1 MENDNQRPGG
11 SETADG
17 MTGRSYEPSLE
28 PSLEPLPPTASAPT
42 LPTKPALA
50 QPRSVLPQAPQPVV
64 QQQPQAVT
72 QQPVA
77 QQPVVQEPVAQQ
89 PVPQQPAPVAPSPAP
104 AAPAPRPVVS
114 AQPRST
120 VSSGLA
126 NPVKPS
132 PQAENRHQLEHFA
145 GIKVIGVGG
154 AGCNAVSRMIQEG
167 LGGVEF
173 IAINTDA
180 QALFLCDA
188 DQRIHIGSQV
198 TRGLGAGSA
207 PEVGRKAV
215 EEDAEEVL
223 KALDGADMVFITAGM
238 GGGTGTG
245 AAPVVAE
252 LARQA
257 GALTVAVVT
266 KPFSFEGQRRME
278 MAEQGIDELKNKVDT
293 IITIPNDR
301 LLKIVSEKENISDA
315 FRLAD
320 DVLRNGV
327 QGISE
332 IITVPGRINVD
343 FADVQTI
350 MADAGSALL
359 GIGIA
364 SGENRAVEA
373 ARAAIS
379 SPLLEASIDG
389 ATGVLF
395 NITGGNDMTLI
406 ELHEAARIISEA
418 VDPEAQIIFG
428 SVQDERMEG
437 EIRIT
442 VVATGFQHAT
452 VAPLEE
458 AESGFG
464 LGALKEEIT
473 FGSALKDMELEP
485 AIFRRS
491 KSGVE

>member
-1 MENDNQRPGG
+1 MEDLNKDVAPQQVQPQQQ
-11 SETADG
+11 AV
-17 MTGRSYEPSLE
+17 EPSLE
-28 PSLEPLPPTASAPT
+28 PSLEPLPPTASSPT
-42 LPTKPALA
+42 LPAKPALA
-50 QPRSVLPQAPQPVV
+50 QPR
-64 QQQPQAVT
+64 
-72 QQPVA
+72 QPVA
-77 QQPVVQEPVAQQ
+77 AAPA
-89 PVPQQPAPVAPSPAP
+89 APVAP
-104 AAPAPRPVVS
+104 PRPVAPPKPPV
-114 AQPRST
+114 AN
-120 VSSGLA
+120 VSSGLTT
-126 NPVKPS
+126 PVKPS
-132 PQAENRHQLEHFA
+132 PQSENRHQLEHFA

-188 DQRIHIGSQV
+188 DQRIHIGSQA

-207 PEVGRKAV
+207 PEIGRKAI
-215 EEDAEEVL
+215 EENADEVL

-266 KPFSFEGQRRME
+266 KPFSFEGQRRMQ
-278 MAEQGIDELKNKVDT
+278 MADSGIDELKKKVDT

-301 LLKIVSEKENISDA
+301 LLKIVSEKENISEA

-395 NITGGNDMTLI
+395 NITGGNDMTLL

-437 EIRIT
+437 EVRIT
-442 VVATGFQHAT
+442 VVATGFSQ
-452 VAPLEE
+452 VAPTPLDES
-458 AESGFG
+458 ESGFG

-473 FGSALKDMELEP
+473 FGSALKDIELEP

-491 KSGVE
+491 KSSAEL

>member
-1 MENDNQRPGG
+1 MEESFDAASQVGAETNDASGPLV
-11 SETADG
+11 
-17 MTGRSYEPSLE
+17 PSLE
-28 PSLEPLPPTASAPT
+28 PSLERSLDPLPPTAAAPSLPQKPTLARPTPRAVAPT
-42 LPTKPALA
+42 PP
-50 QPRSVLPQAPQPVV
+50 
-64 QQQPQAVT
+64 
-72 QQPVA
+72 
-77 QQPVVQEPVAQQ
+77 
-89 PVPQQPAPVAPSPAP
+89 PAP
-104 AAPAPRPVVS
+104 APKPTVVT
-114 AQPRST
+114 Q
-120 VSSGLA
+120 GLL

-132 PQAENRHQLEHFA
+132 PQAEQQRQQLEHFA
-145 GIKVIGVGG
+145 GIKVVGVGG
-154 AGCNAVSRMIQEG
+154 AGCNAVSRMIQDG

-207 PEVGRKAV
+207 PEIGRKAI
-215 EEDAEEVL
+215 EENADEVL
-223 KALDGADMVFITAGM
+223 KALEGADMVFVTAGM

-252 LARQA
+252 LARQV

-266 KPFSFEGQRRME
+266 KPFSFEGQRRMQ
-278 MAEQGIDELKNKVDT
+278 MAEQGVEELKSKVDT

-301 LLKIVSEKENISDA
+301 LLKIVEKSEPISEA
-315 FRLAD
+315 FRKAD
-320 DVLRNGV
+320 DVLRSGV

-332 IITVPGRINVD
+332 IITLPGRINVD

-379 SPLLEASIDG
+379 SDLLEGSIDG

-406 ELHEAARIISEA
+406 ELNEAARIISEA

-428 SVQDERMEG
+428 SVIDERMEG

-442 VVATGFQHAT
+442 VVATGFQSSMT
-452 VAPLEE
+452 RPLEDE
-458 AESGFG
+458 GQGFS

-473 FGSALKDMELEP
+473 FGSALKDIELEP

-491 KSGVE
+491 KANADH

>member
-1 MENDNQRPGG
+1 MEP
-11 SETADG
+11 A
-17 MTGRSYEPSLE
+17 LE
-28 PSLEPLPPTASAPT
+28 PSLEPMSAP
-42 LPTKPALA
+42 PPPRPA
-50 QPRSVLPQAPQPVV
+50 APP
-64 QQQPQAVT
+64 P
-72 QQPVA
+72 
-77 QQPVVQEPVAQQ
+77 
-89 PVPQQPAPVAPSPAP
+89 P
-104 AAPAPRPVVS
+104 AAPAPQASPLASPPAAPRPP
-114 AQPRST
+114 APRPPAAPLASPPAAPPAAAPAARPGAAA
-120 VSSGLA
+120 VPGLA
-126 NPVKPS
+126 SLPATPKNP
-132 PQAENRHQLEHFA
+132 QRADGRGQLEHFA
-145 GIKVIGVGG
+145 GIKVVGVGG

-188 DQRIHIGSQV
+188 DQRIHIGSAA
-198 TRGLGAGSA
+198 TRGLGAGSN

-215 EEDAEEVL
+215 EENSEEVL
-223 KALDGADMVFITAGM
+223 RAIEGADMVFITAGM

-245 AAPVVAE
+245 ASPVVAE
-252 LARQA
+252 LARKA

-266 KPFSFEGQRRME
+266 KPFGFEGRRRMQL
-278 MAEQGIDELKNKVDT
+278 AEEGIAQLKSKVDT

-301 LLKIVSEKENISDA
+301 LLKIVSDKEFIADA

-343 FADVQTI
+343 FADVQAI

-364 SGENRAVEA
+364 SGENRATEA

-395 NITGGNDMTLI
+395 NITGGPDLTLI
-406 ELHEAARIISEA
+406 ELNEAAKIIYEA
-418 VDPEAQIIFG
+418 VDPDAQIIFG
-428 SVQDERMEG
+428 SVIDERMEG
-437 EIRIT
+437 EVRIT
-442 VVATGFQHAT
+442 VVATGFSST
-452 VAPLEE
+452 PSSSLESE
-458 AESGFG
+458 EGGFS
-464 LGALKEEIT
+464 LGALKEEIS
-473 FGSALKDMELEP
+473 FGSPMRDIDLEP
-485 AIFRRS
+485 AIFRR
-491 KSGVE
+491 KNNSGERH

>member
-1 MENDNQRPGG
+1 MEDSFDAASQGGAETNDASQ
-11 SETADG
+11 AAV
-17 MTGRSYEPSLE
+17 PSLE
-28 PSLEPLPPTASAPT
+28 PSLERSLDPLPPTAAAPSLPQKPT
-42 LPTKPALA
+42 LA
-50 QPRSVLPQAPQPVV
+50 R
-64 QQQPQAVT
+64 
-72 QQPVA
+72 
-77 QQPVVQEPVAQQ
+77 
-89 PVPQQPAPVAPSPAP
+89 PAPRIAATPTPPPAPPAPP
-104 AAPAPRPVVS
+104 AAPKQTVV
-114 AQPRST
+114 AQ
-120 VSSGLA
+120 GLTA
-126 NPVKPS
+126 SVKPS
-132 PQAENRHQLEHFA
+132 PMAEQRHQLEHFA
-145 GIKVIGVGG
+145 GIKVVGVGG

-215 EEDAEEVL
+215 EENADEVL

-266 KPFSFEGQRRME
+266 KPFSFEGPRRMQ
-278 MAEQGIDELKNKVDT
+278 MAEQGVEELKNKVDT

-301 LLKIVSEKENISDA
+301 LLKIVSEKENIHEA

-395 NITGGNDMTLI
+395 NITGGNDLTLI
-406 ELHEAARIISEA
+406 ELNEAARIISEA

-428 SVQDERMEG
+428 SVTDERMEG

-442 VVATGFQHAT
+442 VVATGFQSSST
-452 VAPLEE
+452 QPLHDEE
-458 AESGFG
+458 AGFS

-473 FGSALKDMELEP
+473 FGSALKDIELEP

-491 KSGVE
+491 KANSDH

>member
-1 MENDNQRPGG
+1 MDPTNNLKPEATNSMEP
-11 SETADG
+11 SI
-17 MTGRSYEPSLE
+17 EPSLE
-28 PSLEPLPPTASAPT
+28 PMNPSASGQRPAVPPP
-42 LPTKPALA
+42 P
-50 QPRSVLPQAPQPVV
+50 
-64 QQQPQAVT
+64 
-72 QQPVA
+72 
-77 QQPVVQEPVAQQ
+77 
-89 PVPQQPAPVAPSPAP
+89 PAP
-104 AAPAPRPVVS
+104 AASPLAAPPSVVRAAPKPAGPTITPPPLAGKPPAPAANVP
-114 AQPRST
+114 
-120 VSSGLA
+120 GLA
-126 NPVKPS
+126 SLPATPKNP
-132 PQAENRHQLEHFA
+132 QRADGRGQLEHFA
-145 GIKVIGVGG
+145 GIKVVGVGG

-188 DQRIHIGSQV
+188 DQRIHIGSAA
-198 TRGLGAGSA
+198 TRGLGAGSN

-215 EEDAEEVL
+215 EENAEEVL
-223 KALDGADMVFITAGM
+223 RAIEGADMVFITAGM

-252 LARQA
+252 LARKA

-266 KPFSFEGQRRME
+266 KPFGFEGRRRMQI
-278 MAEQGIDELKNKVDT
+278 AEEGIVQLKSKVDT

-301 LLKIVSEKENISDA
+301 LLKIVSDKEFIADA

-343 FADVQTI
+343 FADVQAI

-395 NITGGNDMTLI
+395 NITGGPDLTLL
-406 ELHEAARIISEA
+406 ELNEAAKIIYEA
-418 VDPEAQIIFG
+418 VDPDAQIIFG
-428 SVQDERMEG
+428 SVIDERMEG
-437 EIRIT
+437 EVRIT
-442 VVATGFQHAT
+442 VVATGFT
-452 VAPLEE
+452 STPSSSLESE
-458 AESGFG
+458 EGGFSLAG
-464 LGALKEEIT
+464 LKEEIS
-473 FGSALKDMELEP
+473 FGSPLRDMDLEP
-485 AIFRRS
+485 AIFRRKNS
-491 KSGVE
+491 SSERQY

>member
-1 MENDNQRPGG
+1 ME
-11 SETADG
+11 SAF
-17 MTGRSYEPSLE
+17 EPSLE
-28 PSLEPLPPTASAPT
+28 PMNPVSQSASSSGQAAVPTASVSTSGVHTPPPLAPNQMPSP
-42 LPTKPALA
+42 LAAPRAGLGQKPPLSSPGAPKANPSGAAAAAIPALPA
-50 QPRSVLPQAPQPVV
+50 TPKNPQRADG
-64 QQQPQAVT
+64 
-72 QQPVA
+72 
-77 QQPVVQEPVAQQ
+77 
-89 PVPQQPAPVAPSPAP
+89 
-104 AAPAPRPVVS
+104 R
-114 AQPRST
+114 
-120 VSSGLA
+120 G
-126 NPVKPS
+126 
-132 PQAENRHQLEHFA
+132 QLEHFA

-188 DQRIHIGSQV
+188 DQRIHIGSQA
-198 TRGLGAGSA
+198 TRGLGAGSN
-207 PEVGRKAV
+207 PEIGRRAV
-215 EEDAEEVL
+215 EENADEVL
-223 KALDGADMVFITAGM
+223 RALEGADMVFITAGM

-245 AAPVVAE
+245 ASPVVAE
-252 LARQA
+252 LARSA

-266 KPFSFEGQRRME
+266 KPFGFEGRRRMQL
-278 MAEQGIDELKNKVDT
+278 AEEGIAQLKSKVDT

-301 LLKIVSEKENISDA
+301 LLKIVSDKEFISDA

-395 NITGGNDMTLI
+395 NITGGPDLTLL
-406 ELHEAARIISEA
+406 ELNEAARIIYEA
-418 VDPEAQIIFG
+418 VDPDAQIIFG
-428 SVQDERMEG
+428 SVTDERMQG
-437 EIRIT
+437 EVRIT
-442 VVATGFQHAT
+442 VVATGFT
-452 VAPLEE
+452 SAPTSAQESEE
-458 AESGFG
+458 GGFS
-464 LGALKEEIT
+464 LGSLKEEIS
-473 FGSALKDMELEP
+473 FGSPLRDMDLEP
-485 AIFRRS
+485 AIFRRNKGS
-491 KSGVE
+491 AENHR

>member
-1 MENDNQRPGG
+1 MEDDNLVVPVGRQEPVG
-11 SETADG
+11 SE
-17 MTGRSYEPSLE
+17 EPSVE
-28 PSLEPLPPTASAPT
+28 PSLEPLPPTASSPSLPSKPSLAPR
-42 LPTKPALA
+42 A
-50 QPRSVLPQAPQPVV
+50 VAPS
-64 QQQPQAVT
+64 
-72 QQPVA
+72 
-77 QQPVVQEPVAQQ
+77 
-89 PVPQQPAPVAPSPAP
+89 APVAPEPPVAPAPAP
-104 AAPAPRPVVS
+104 AAPARPV
-114 AQPRST
+114 AQAT
-120 VSSGLA
+120 KVTSGLTT
-126 NPVKPS
+126 PVKPS

-188 DQRIHIGSQV
+188 DQRIHIGSQA

-207 PEVGRKAV
+207 PEVGRKAI
-215 EEDAEEVL
+215 EENAEEVL

-266 KPFSFEGQRRME
+266 KPFTFEGQRRLQ
-278 MAEQGIDELKNKVDT
+278 MAEAGIDELKKKVDT

-301 LLKIVSEKENISDA
+301 LLKIVSEKENISEA

-320 DVLRNGV
+320 EVLRNGV

-428 SVQDERMEG
+428 SVQDDRMEG

-442 VVATGFQHAT
+442 VVATGFQQTAPS
-452 VAPLEE
+452 PLEE
-458 AESGFG
+458 SESGFG

-491 KSGVE
+491 KSIEQH

>member
-1 MENDNQRPGG
+1 MEDDSLVVPVGRQEPVG
-11 SETADG
+11 SE
-17 MTGRSYEPSLE
+17 EPSVE
-28 PSLEPLPPTASAPT
+28 PSLEPLPPTASSPSLPSKPSLAPR
-42 LPTKPALA
+42 A
-50 QPRSVLPQAPQPVV
+50 VAPS
-64 QQQPQAVT
+64 
-72 QQPVA
+72 
-77 QQPVVQEPVAQQ
+77 
-89 PVPQQPAPVAPSPAP
+89 APVAPEPPVAPAPAP
-104 AAPAPRPVVS
+104 AAPARPV
-114 AQPRST
+114 AQAT
-120 VSSGLA
+120 KVTSGLTT
-126 NPVKPS
+126 PVKPS

-188 DQRIHIGSQV
+188 DQRIHIGSQA

-207 PEVGRKAV
+207 PEVGRKAI
-215 EEDAEEVL
+215 EENAEEVL

-266 KPFSFEGQRRME
+266 KPFTFEGQRRLQ
-278 MAEQGIDELKNKVDT
+278 MAEAGIDELKKKVDT

-301 LLKIVSEKENISDA
+301 LLKIVSEKENISEA

-428 SVQDERMEG
+428 SVQDDRMEG

-442 VVATGFQHAT
+442 VVATGFQQTAPS
-452 VAPLEE
+452 PLEE
-458 AESGFG
+458 SESGFG

-491 KSGVE
+491 KSIEQH

>member
-1 MENDNQRPGG
+1 MIEDSFDATSQAGAPTNEASG
-11 SETADG
+11 SIVT
-17 MTGRSYEPSLE
+17 SLE
-28 PSLEPLPPTASAPT
+28 PSLERSLDPLPPMAATPSLPQKPPLSRPRMAAPT
-42 LPTKPALA
+42 P
-50 QPRSVLPQAPQPVV
+50 
-64 QQQPQAVT
+64 
-72 QQPVA
+72 
-77 QQPVVQEPVAQQ
+77 
-89 PVPQQPAPVAPSPAP
+89 PAPLASPVAP
-104 AAPAPRPVVS
+104 AAPPKPTQVAH
-114 AQPRST
+114 
-120 VSSGLA
+120 GLT
-126 NPVKPS
+126 NPAKPS
-132 PQAENRHQLEHFA
+132 PQAEQRHQLEHFA
-145 GIKVIGVGG
+145 GIKVVGVGG

-215 EEDAEEVL
+215 EENSEEVL

-245 AAPVVAE
+245 AAPIVAE
-252 LARQA
+252 LARKA

-266 KPFSFEGQRRME
+266 KPFSFEGSRRMQI
-278 MAEQGIDELKNKVDT
+278 AEQGVEALKAKVDT

-301 LLKIVSEKENISDA
+301 LLKMVEVDTSISDA
-315 FRLAD
+315 FRKAD
-320 DVLRNGV
+320 DVLRSGV

-332 IITVPGRINVD
+332 IITVPGRVNVD

-373 ARAAIS
+373 ARNAIS

-395 NITGGNDMTLI
+395 NIAGGTDLALV
-406 ELHEAARIISEA
+406 ELNEAARIISEA

-428 SVQDERMEG
+428 SVIDERMDG

-442 VVATGFQHAT
+442 VVATGFQSQSSH
-452 VAPLEE
+452 PLQDED
-458 AESGFG
+458 SNFS

-473 FGSALKDMELEP
+473 FGSAFKDMEGEP
-485 AIFRRS
+485 AIFRRN
-491 KSGVE
+491 KANVDR

>member
-1 MENDNQRPGG
+1 MEDSFEGAIQEGASVKEDRVAPVPNI
-11 SETADG
+11 
-17 MTGRSYEPSLE
+17 EPSLE
-28 PSLEPLPPTASAPT
+28 RSLDPLPPTAATPSIPQ
-42 LPTKPALA
+42 KPLLNRPRAATPPNLSPSV
-50 QPRSVLPQAPQPVV
+50 QP
-64 QQQPQAVT
+64 
-72 QQPVA
+72 PVA
-77 QQPVVQEPVAQQ
+77 AKPTQVVHGLTN
-89 PVPQQPAPVAPSPAP
+89 PA
-104 AAPAPRPVVS
+104 
-114 AQPRST
+114 
-120 VSSGLA
+120 
-126 NPVKPS
+126 KPS
-132 PQAENRHQLEHFA
+132 PQAEQLHQLEHFA
-145 GIKVIGVGG
+145 GIKVVGVGG

-173 IAINTDA
+173 IAINTDS

-207 PEVGRKAV
+207 PEIGRKAI
-215 EEDAEEVL
+215 EENSEEVL
-223 KALDGADMVFITAGM
+223 KALEGADMVFITAGM

-252 LARQA
+252 LARKA

-266 KPFSFEGQRRME
+266 KPFSFEGARRMQG
-278 MAEQGIDELKNKVDT
+278 AEQGVEELKSKVDT

-301 LLKIVSEKENISDA
+301 LLKMVEEDTSISDA
-315 FRLAD
+315 FRKAD
-320 DVLRNGV
+320 DVLRSGV

-373 ARAAIS
+373 ARNAIS

-395 NITGGNDMTLI
+395 NVAGGNDLTLV
-406 ELHEAARIISEA
+406 ELNEAARIISEA

-428 SVQDERMEG
+428 SVIDERMDG

-442 VVATGFQHAT
+442 VVATGFHAQSSR
-452 VAPLEE
+452 PLHDEE
-458 AESGFG
+458 AGFS
-464 LGALKEEIT
+464 LGALKEEIS
-473 FGSALKDMELEP
+473 FGAGFRGIDDEP
-485 AIFRRS
+485 AIFRRN
-491 KSGVE
+491 KANADR

>member
-1 MENDNQRPGG
+1 MEDDNLVVPVGRQEPVG
-11 SETADG
+11 SE
-17 MTGRSYEPSLE
+17 EPSVE
-28 PSLEPLPPTASAPT
+28 PSLEPLPPTASSPSLPSKPSLAPR
-42 LPTKPALA
+42 A
-50 QPRSVLPQAPQPVV
+50 VAPS
-64 QQQPQAVT
+64 
-72 QQPVA
+72 
-77 QQPVVQEPVAQQ
+77 
-89 PVPQQPAPVAPSPAP
+89 APVAPEPPVAPAPAP
-104 AAPAPRPVVS
+104 AAPARPV
-114 AQPRST
+114 AQAT
-120 VSSGLA
+120 KVTSGLTT
-126 NPVKPS
+126 PVKPS

-188 DQRIHIGSQV
+188 DQRIHIGSQA

-207 PEVGRKAV
+207 PEVGRKAI
-215 EEDAEEVL
+215 EENAEEVL

-266 KPFSFEGQRRME
+266 KPFTFEGQRRFQ
-278 MAEQGIDELKNKVDT
+278 MAEAGIDELKKKVDT

-301 LLKIVSEKENISDA
+301 LLKIVSEKENISEA

-428 SVQDERMEG
+428 SVQDDRMEG

-442 VVATGFQHAT
+442 VVATGFQQTAPS
-452 VAPLEE
+452 PLEE
-458 AESGFG
+458 SESGFG

-491 KSGVE
+491 KSIEQH

>member
-1 MENDNQRPGG
+1 MEEFNGAPQGAKPTESVN
-11 SETADG
+11 
-17 MTGRSYEPSLE
+17 MEPALE
-28 PSLEPLPPTASAPT
+28 PSLEPLPPTASTPT
-42 LPTKPALA
+42 LPTKPAL
-50 QPRSVLPQAPQPVV
+50 PRPRTQAQAP
-64 QQQPQAVT
+64 
-72 QQPVA
+72 
-77 QQPVVQEPVAQQ
+77 
-89 PVPQQPAPVAPSPAP
+89 PAPKA
-104 AAPAPRPVVS
+104 
-114 AQPRST
+114 T
-120 VSSGLA
+120 SGLA
-126 NPVKPS
+126 QSVKPS

-188 DQRIHIGSQV
+188 DQRIHIGSQA

-207 PEVGRKAV
+207 PDVGRKAV
-215 EEDAEEVL
+215 EENADEVL

-245 AAPVVAE
+245 ASPVVAE

-278 MAEQGIDELKNKVDT
+278 MAESGIEELKAKVDT

-301 LLKIVSEKENISDA
+301 LLKIVSEKENISEA

-350 MADAGSALL
+350 MAEAGSALL

-442 VVATGFQHAT
+442 VVATGFQQASPP
-452 VAPLEE
+452 APLDEQE
-458 AESGFG
+458 RGFS

-473 FGSALKDMELEP
+473 FGTALKDIELEP

-491 KSGVE
+491 KSTVE

>member
-1 MENDNQRPGG
+1 MEEDNLFVPVGHQEPMG
-11 SETADG
+11 SE
-17 MTGRSYEPSLE
+17 EPSVE
-28 PSLEPLPPTASAPT
+28 PSLEPLPPTASSPT
-42 LPTKPALA
+42 LPSKPSLPKPGVGLA
-50 QPRSVLPQAPQPVV
+50 ATPVV
-64 QQQPQAVT
+64 PATPAV
-72 QQPVA
+72 
-77 QQPVVQEPVAQQ
+77 
-89 PVPQQPAPVAPSPAP
+89 PAYATPAP
-104 AAPAPRPVVS
+104 APTQARAVPT
-114 AQPRST
+114 T
-120 VSSGLA
+120 VSNGLTT
-126 NPVKPS
+126 PVKPS

-188 DQRIHIGSQV
+188 DQRIHIGSQA

-207 PEVGRKAV
+207 PEVGRKAI
-215 EEDAEEVL
+215 EENAEEVL

-266 KPFSFEGQRRME
+266 KPFTFEGQRRLQ
-278 MAEQGIDELKNKVDT
+278 MAESGIDELKKKVDT

-301 LLKIVSEKENISDA
+301 LLKIVSEKENISEA

-428 SVQDERMEG
+428 SVQDDRMEG

-442 VVATGFQHAT
+442 VVATGFQQA
-452 VAPLEE
+452 APNQLDDHD
-458 AESGFG
+458 SGFG

-473 FGSALKDMELEP
+473 FGSALKDLGMEP

-491 KSGVE
+491 KSVEHH

>member
-1 MENDNQRPGG
+1 MEDLNKIGAPQQLGPHG
-11 SETADG
+11 SV
-17 MTGRSYEPSLE
+17 EPSLE
-28 PSLEPLPPTASAPT
+28 PSLEPLPPTASSPS
-42 LPTKPALA
+42 LPSKPALTV
-50 QPRSVLPQAPQPVV
+50 PRQQA
-64 QQQPQAVT
+64 
-72 QQPVA
+72 
-77 QQPVVQEPVAQQ
+77 
-89 PVPQQPAPVAPSPAP
+89 PAPVA
-104 AAPAPRPVVS
+104 APRPSVPAPV
-114 AQPRST
+114 AT
-120 VSSGLA
+120 VTSGLTT
-126 NPVKPS
+126 PVKPT
-132 PQAENRHQLEHFA
+132 PQAESRHQLEHFA

-188 DQRIHIGSQV
+188 DQRIHIGSQA

-207 PEVGRKAV
+207 PEVGRKAI
-215 EEDAEEVL
+215 EENADEVL

-266 KPFSFEGQRRME
+266 KPFTFEGQRRMQ
-278 MAEQGIDELKNKVDT
+278 MAEAGIEDLKKKVDT

-301 LLKIVSEKENISDA
+301 LLKIVSEKENISEA

-364 SGENRAVEA
+364 SGENRAIEA

-442 VVATGFQHAT
+442 VVATGFQQAPPS
-452 VAPLEE
+452 PLEDSS
-458 AESGFG
+458 ESGFN
-464 LGALKEEIT
+464 LGALKEEIS
-473 FGSALKDMELEP
+473 FGSALKDIELEP

-491 KSGVE
+491 KSGSEL

>member
-1 MENDNQRPGG
+1 VPGLPSLPATPKNPQR
-11 SETADG
+11 ADG
-17 MTGRSYEPSLE
+17 RG
-28 PSLEPLPPTASAPT
+28 
-42 LPTKPALA
+42 
-50 QPRSVLPQAPQPVV
+50 
-64 QQQPQAVT
+64 
-72 QQPVA
+72 
-77 QQPVVQEPVAQQ
+77 
-89 PVPQQPAPVAPSPAP
+89 
-104 AAPAPRPVVS
+104 
-114 AQPRST
+114 
-120 VSSGLA
+120 
-126 NPVKPS
+126 
-132 PQAENRHQLEHFA
+132 QLEHFA
-145 GIKVIGVGG
+145 GIKVVGVGG

-188 DQRIHIGSQV
+188 DQRIHIGSAA
-198 TRGLGAGSA
+198 TRGLGAGSN

-215 EEDAEEVL
+215 EENHEEVL
-223 KALDGADMVFITAGM
+223 RALEGADMVFITAGM

-245 AAPVVAE
+245 ASPIVAE
-252 LARQA
+252 LARKA

-266 KPFSFEGQRRME
+266 KPFGFEGRRRMQL
-278 MAEQGIDELKNKVDT
+278 AEEGIAQLKSKVDT

-301 LLKIVSEKENISDA
+301 LLKIVSDKEFIADA

-343 FADVQTI
+343 FADVQAI

-395 NITGGNDMTLI
+395 NITGGPDLTLI
-406 ELHEAARIISEA
+406 ELNEAAKIIYEA
-418 VDPEAQIIFG
+418 VDPDAQIIFG
-428 SVQDERMEG
+428 SVIDERMEG
-437 EIRIT
+437 EVRIT
-442 VVATGFQHAT
+442 VVATGFT
-452 VAPLEE
+452 STPSTSLESE
-458 AESGFG
+458 ESGFS
-464 LGALKEEIT
+464 LGALKEEIS
-473 FGSALKDMELEP
+473 FGSPLRDLDLEP
-485 AIFRRS
+485 AIFRR
-491 KSGVE
+491 KSHSGERH

>member
-1 MENDNQRPGG
+1 MEDTNEVVVGQQPRQQPQN
-11 SETADG
+11 SV
-17 MTGRSYEPSLE
+17 EPSLE
-28 PSLEPLPPTASAPT
+28 PSLEPLPPTAASPS
-42 LPTKPALA
+42 LPSKPALA
-50 QPRSVLPQAPQPVV
+50 KPR
-64 QQQPQAVT
+64 QQP
-72 QQPVA
+72 
-77 QQPVVQEPVAQQ
+77 
-89 PVPQQPAPVAPSPAP
+89 PAPVAAP
-104 AAPAPRPVVS
+104 RVQQQAPRAQVARPVAPAPKTT
-114 AQPRST
+114 AT
-120 VSSGLA
+120 SGLTS
-126 NPVKPS
+126 PVKPS
-132 PQAENRHQLEHFA
+132 AQSENRHQLEHFA

-188 DQRIHIGSQV
+188 DQRIHIGSQA

-215 EEDAEEVL
+215 EENADEVL

-245 AAPVVAE
+245 AAPVVAD

-266 KPFSFEGQRRME
+266 KPFSFEGQRRMQ
-278 MAEQGIDELKNKVDT
+278 MAESGIDELKKKVDT

-301 LLKIVSEKENISDA
+301 LLKIVSEKENISEA

-395 NITGGNDMTLI
+395 NITGGDDMTLI

-442 VVATGFQHAT
+442 VVATGFTQT
-452 VAPLEE
+452 GPSPLDDNDT
-458 AESGFG
+458 GFS

-491 KSGVE
+491 KNGSGV

>member
-1 MENDNQRPGG
+1 MTKPPVSAGLPSLPASPRQPQR
-11 SETADG
+11 ADG
-17 MTGRSYEPSLE
+17 RG
-28 PSLEPLPPTASAPT
+28 
-42 LPTKPALA
+42 
-50 QPRSVLPQAPQPVV
+50 
-64 QQQPQAVT
+64 
-72 QQPVA
+72 
-77 QQPVVQEPVAQQ
+77 
-89 PVPQQPAPVAPSPAP
+89 
-104 AAPAPRPVVS
+104 
-114 AQPRST
+114 
-120 VSSGLA
+120 
-126 NPVKPS
+126 
-132 PQAENRHQLEHFA
+132 QLEHFA

-188 DQRIHIGSQV
+188 DQRIHIGSSA
-198 TRGLGAGSA
+198 TRGLGAGSN
-207 PEVGRKAV
+207 PEVGRRAV
-215 EEDAEEVL
+215 EENSEEVL
-223 KALDGADMVFITAGM
+223 RALEGADMVFITGGM

-245 AAPVVAE
+245 ACPVVAE
-252 LARQA
+252 LARSA

-266 KPFSFEGQRRME
+266 KPFVFEGRRRMQI
-278 MAEQGIDELKNKVDT
+278 AEEGIAQLKAKVDT

-301 LLKIVSEKENISDA
+301 LLKIVNDKDCIADA

-395 NITGGNDMTLI
+395 NITGGPDLTLM
-406 ELHEAARIISEA
+406 ELNEAAKIIYEA
-418 VDPEAQIIFG
+418 VDPDAQIIFG
-428 SVQDERMEG
+428 SVIDERMEG
-437 EIRIT
+437 EVRIT
-442 VVATGFQHAT
+442 VVATGFSSVPTSA
-452 VAPLEE
+452 LESE
-458 AESGFG
+458 EGGFS
-464 LGALKEEIT
+464 LGALKEEIS
-473 FGSALKDMELEP
+473 FGSPLRDMDLEP
-485 AIFRRS
+485 AIFRRTKGNNS
-491 KSGVE
+491 H

>member
-1 MENDNQRPGG
+1 MPASPKQPQR
-11 SETADG
+11 ADG
-17 MTGRSYEPSLE
+17 RG
-28 PSLEPLPPTASAPT
+28 
-42 LPTKPALA
+42 
-50 QPRSVLPQAPQPVV
+50 
-64 QQQPQAVT
+64 
-72 QQPVA
+72 
-77 QQPVVQEPVAQQ
+77 
-89 PVPQQPAPVAPSPAP
+89 
-104 AAPAPRPVVS
+104 
-114 AQPRST
+114 
-120 VSSGLA
+120 
-126 NPVKPS
+126 
-132 PQAENRHQLEHFA
+132 QLEHFA
-145 GIKVIGVGG
+145 GIKVVGVGG

-188 DQRIHIGSQV
+188 DQRIHIGSAA
-198 TRGLGAGSA
+198 TRGLGAGSN

-215 EEDAEEVL
+215 EENQEEVL
-223 KALDGADMVFITAGM
+223 RAIEGADMVFITAGM

-252 LARQA
+252 LARKA

-266 KPFSFEGQRRME
+266 KPFGFEGRRRMQI
-278 MAEQGIDELKNKVDT
+278 AEEGIVQLKSKVDT

-301 LLKIVSEKENISDA
+301 LLKIVSDKEFIADA

-343 FADVQTI
+343 FADVQAI

-395 NITGGNDMTLI
+395 NITGGPDLTLL
-406 ELHEAARIISEA
+406 ELNEAAKIIYEA
-418 VDPEAQIIFG
+418 VDPDAQIIFG
-428 SVQDERMEG
+428 SVIDERMEG
-437 EIRIT
+437 EVRIT
-442 VVATGFQHAT
+442 VVATGFT
-452 VAPLEE
+452 STPSSSLESE
-458 AESGFG
+458 EGGFS
-464 LGALKEEIT
+464 LGALKEEIS
-473 FGSALKDMELEP
+473 FGSPLRDMDLEP
-485 AIFRRS
+485 AIFRRKHS
-491 KSGVE
+491 SSERNF

>member
-1 MENDNQRPGG
+1 MEEFNGAAQGEKPAEAANV
-11 SETADG
+11 
-17 MTGRSYEPSLE
+17 EPALE
-28 PSLEPLPPTASAPT
+28 PSLEPLPPTAAAPT
-42 LPTKPALA
+42 LPTKPALPRPRA
-50 QPRSVLPQAPQPVV
+50 QVQAP
-64 QQQPQAVT
+64 
-72 QQPVA
+72 
-77 QQPVVQEPVAQQ
+77 
-89 PVPQQPAPVAPSPAP
+89 PAPK
-104 AAPAPRPVVS
+104 
-114 AQPRST
+114 AQA
-120 VSSGLA
+120 SSGLTQS
-126 NPVKPS
+126 VKPS

-188 DQRIHIGSQV
+188 DQRIHIGSQA

-215 EEDAEEVL
+215 EENSDEVL

-245 AAPVVAE
+245 ASPVVAE

-278 MAEQGIDELKNKVDT
+278 MAESGIEELKSKVDT

-301 LLKIVSEKENISDA
+301 LLKIVSEKENISEA

-442 VVATGFQHAT
+442 VVATGFQQASPP
-452 VAPLEE
+452 APLDEE
-458 AESGFG
+458 ERGFS

-473 FGSALKDMELEP
+473 FGSALKDIELEP

-491 KSGVE
+491 KSTVE

>member
-1 MENDNQRPGG
+1 MDPKDNTK
-11 SETADG
+11 SEPK
-17 MTGRSYEPSLE
+17 SSEPAVE
-28 PSLEPLPPTASAPT
+28 PSLEPLLAPPPPMAGPSAAPRAGQ
-42 LPTKPALA
+42 PAKPN
-50 QPRSVLPQAPQPVV
+50 VGQPVLR
-64 QQQPQAVT
+64 QPI
-72 QQPVA
+72 
-77 QQPVVQEPVAQQ
+77 
-89 PVPQQPAPVAPSPAP
+89 
-104 AAPAPRPVVS
+104 AAASTPKKAAS
-114 AQPRST
+114 GERSGQ
-120 VSSGLA
+120 V
-126 NPVKPS
+126 
-132 PQAENRHQLEHFA
+132 EHFA

-188 DQRIHIGSQV
+188 DQRIHIGSTV
-198 TRGLGAGSA
+198 TKGLGAGSN
-207 PEVGRKAV
+207 PDCGKKAV
-215 EEDAEEVL
+215 EENAEEVL
-223 KALDGADMVFITAGM
+223 KAIEGADMVFITAGM

-245 AAPVVAE
+245 ASPVVAE

-266 KPFSFEGQRRME
+266 KPFVFEGRRRME
-278 MAEQGIDELKNKVDT
+278 LAEEGIKQLKSKVDT

-301 LLKIVSEKENISDA
+301 LLKIVSDKESIADA

-343 FADVQTI
+343 FADVQAI

-359 GIGIA
+359 GIGVA

-395 NITGGNDMTLI
+395 NVTGGPDLTLL
-406 ELHEAARIISEA
+406 ELNEAARIIYEA
-418 VDPEAQIIFG
+418 VDPDAQIIFG

-437 EIRIT
+437 EVRIT
-442 VVATGFQHAT
+442 VVATGFQSLPGQPVDSDDAAFT
-452 VAPLEE
+452 
-458 AESGFG
+458 
-464 LGALKEEIT
+464 LGGIKEEIS
-473 FGSALKDMELEP
+473 FGSSLRDVDLEP
-485 AIFRRS
+485 AIFRRT
-491 KSGVE
+491 KGNN

>member
-1 MENDNQRPGG
+1 MDPTKDLKPEVTKAMEP
-11 SETADG
+11 SI
-17 MTGRSYEPSLE
+17 EPSLE
-28 PSLEPLPPTASAPT
+28 PISQSASGQRAAVPPP
-42 LPTKPALA
+42 PP
-50 QPRSVLPQAPQPVV
+50 
-64 QQQPQAVT
+64 
-72 QQPVA
+72 
-77 QQPVVQEPVAQQ
+77 
-89 PVPQQPAPVAPSPAP
+89 PAP
-104 AAPAPRPVVS
+104 AAAPLAAPLAAPPSAPRPV
-114 AQPRST
+114 APPPK
-120 VSSGLA
+120 
-126 NPVKPS
+126 PVAATPAPS
-132 PQAENRHQLEHFA
+132 PNPLAATPKPPAPAAVPGLPSLPATPKNPQRADGKGQLEHFA
-145 GIKVIGVGG
+145 GIKVVGVGG

-188 DQRIHIGSQV
+188 DQRIHIGSAA
-198 TRGLGAGSA
+198 TRGLGAGSN
-207 PEVGRKAV
+207 PEVGKKAI
-215 EEDAEEVL
+215 EENSEEVL
-223 KALDGADMVFITAGM
+223 RALEGADMVFITAGM

-245 AAPVVAE
+245 ASAVVAE
-252 LARQA
+252 LARKA

-266 KPFSFEGQRRME
+266 KPFGFEGRRRMQI
-278 MAEQGIDELKNKVDT
+278 AEEGIASLKSKVDT

-301 LLKIVSEKENISDA
+301 LLKIVSDKEFIADA

-343 FADVQTI
+343 FADVQAI

-395 NITGGNDMTLI
+395 NITGGPDLTLL
-406 ELHEAARIISEA
+406 ELNEAAKIIYEA
-418 VDPEAQIIFG
+418 VDPDAQIIFG
-428 SVQDERMEG
+428 SVIDERMEG
-437 EIRIT
+437 EVRIT
-442 VVATGFQHAT
+442 VVATGFTSAPSS
-452 VAPLEE
+452 PLESE
-458 AESGFG
+458 EGGFS
-464 LGALKEEIT
+464 LGALKEEIS
-473 FGSALKDMELEP
+473 FGSPLRDIDLEP
-485 AIFRRS
+485 AIFRRKNAS
-491 KSGVE
+491 LERH

>member
-1 MENDNQRPGG
+1 MAAPLAAPGAARPAPKPAGPAITPPLAARPPVPPAANVPG
-11 SETADG
+11 LASLPATPKNPLRADG
-17 MTGRSYEPSLE
+17 RG
-28 PSLEPLPPTASAPT
+28 
-42 LPTKPALA
+42 
-50 QPRSVLPQAPQPVV
+50 
-64 QQQPQAVT
+64 
-72 QQPVA
+72 
-77 QQPVVQEPVAQQ
+77 
-89 PVPQQPAPVAPSPAP
+89 
-104 AAPAPRPVVS
+104 
-114 AQPRST
+114 
-120 VSSGLA
+120 
-126 NPVKPS
+126 
-132 PQAENRHQLEHFA
+132 QLEHFA
-145 GIKVIGVGG
+145 GIKVVGVGG

-188 DQRIHIGSQV
+188 DQRIHIGSAA
-198 TRGLGAGSA
+198 TRGLGAGSN
-207 PEVGRKAV
+207 PDIGRKAV
-215 EEDAEEVL
+215 EENAEEVL
-223 KALDGADMVFITAGM
+223 RAIEGADMVFITAGM

-245 AAPVVAE
+245 ASPVVAE
-252 LARQA
+252 LARKA

-266 KPFSFEGQRRME
+266 KPFGFEGRRRMQI
-278 MAEQGIDELKNKVDT
+278 AEEGIAQLKSKVDT

-301 LLKIVSEKENISDA
+301 LLKIVSDKEFIADA

-343 FADVQTI
+343 FADVQAI

-395 NITGGNDMTLI
+395 NITGGPDLTLL
-406 ELHEAARIISEA
+406 ELNEAAKIIYEA
-418 VDPEAQIIFG
+418 VDPDAQIIFG
-428 SVQDERMEG
+428 SVIDERMEG
-437 EIRIT
+437 EVRIT
-442 VVATGFQHAT
+442 VVATGFT
-452 VAPLEE
+452 STPSSSLESE
-458 AESGFG
+458 EGGFS
-464 LGALKEEIT
+464 LGALKEEIS
-473 FGSALKDMELEP
+473 FGSPLRDMDLEP
-485 AIFRRS
+485 AIFRRKNS
-491 KSGVE
+491 SSERHH

>member
-1 MENDNQRPGG
+1 MEESFDVASQGGGAETNDAGLP
-11 SETADG
+11 AI
-17 MTGRSYEPSLE
+17 EPSLE
-28 PSLEPLPPTASAPT
+28 RSLDPLPPTAATPS
-42 LPTKPALA
+42 LPTQKPSLTR
-50 QPRSVLPQAPQPVV
+50 PRA
-64 QQQPQAVT
+64 A
-72 QQPVA
+72 
-77 QQPVVQEPVAQQ
+77 
-89 PVPQQPAPVAPSPAP
+89 APVAPPAP
-104 AAPAPRPVVS
+104 AAPVVARPTSV
-114 AQPRST
+114 AQ
-120 VSSGLA
+120 GLTSPA
-126 NPVKPS
+126 KPS
-132 PQAENRHQLEHFA
+132 PAAEQRHQLEHFA
-145 GIKVIGVGG
+145 GIKVVGVGG

-207 PEVGRKAV
+207 PEIGRKAI
-215 EEDAEEVL
+215 EENADEVL
-223 KALDGADMVFITAGM
+223 KALDGADMVFVTAGM

-266 KPFSFEGQRRME
+266 KPFSFEGQRRMQ
-278 MAEQGIDELKNKVDT
+278 MAEQGVEELKGKVDT

-301 LLKIVSEKENISDA
+301 LLKIVEKNEPISEA
-315 FRLAD
+315 FRKAD
-320 DVLRNGV
+320 DVLRSGV

-379 SPLLEASIDG
+379 SDLLEGSIDG

-406 ELHEAARIISEA
+406 ELNEAARIISEA

-428 SVQDERMEG
+428 SVVDERMDG

-442 VVATGFQHAT
+442 VVATGFQSST
-452 VAPLEE
+452 TAPLADEE
-458 AESGFG
+458 AGFS

-473 FGSALKDMELEP
+473 FGSALKDIELEP
-485 AIFRRS
+485 AIFRRN
-491 KSGVE
+491 KANADH

>member
-1 MENDNQRPGG
+1 MEEHTQESTDLP
-11 SETADG
+11 SVEP
-17 MTGRSYEPSLE
+17 SIEPSLE
-28 PSLEPLPPTASAPT
+28 PMPAAP
-42 LPTKPALA
+42 AA
-50 QPRSVLPQAPQPVV
+50 AAP
-64 QQQPQAVT
+64 
-72 QQPVA
+72 
-77 QQPVVQEPVAQQ
+77 
-89 PVPQQPAPVAPSPAP
+89 PAPRPASKPPVSPPPKP
-104 AAPAPRPVVS
+104 AAPAPAPAR
-114 AQPRST
+114 AAEPR
-120 VSSGLA
+120 
-126 NPVKPS
+126 N
-132 PQAENRHQLEHFA
+132 QLEHFA

-188 DQRIHIGSQV
+188 DQRIHIGSQA

-207 PEVGRKAV
+207 PEIGRKAV
-215 EEDAEEVL
+215 EENADEVI
-223 KALDGADMVFITAGM
+223 KAIEGADMVFITAGM

-245 AAPVVAE
+245 ASPVVAE
-252 LARQA
+252 LARSA

-266 KPFSFEGQRRME
+266 KPFSFEGRRRMQL
-278 MAEQGIDELKNKVDT
+278 AEEGIDQLKSKVDT

-301 LLKIVSEKENISDA
+301 LLKIVSEKECISDA

-364 SGENRAVEA
+364 SGENRAIEA

-395 NITGGNDMTLI
+395 NITGGPDMTLL

-428 SVQDERMEG
+428 SVQDDRMEG

-442 VVATGFQHAT
+442 VVATGFSS
-452 VAPLEE
+452 VAPTPLEDE
-458 AESGFG
+458 DSGFS
-464 LGALKEEIT
+464 LGALKDEIT
-473 FGSALKDMELEP
+473 FGSALKDIELEP
-485 AIFRRS
+485 AIFRRG
-491 KSGVE
+491 KSQE

>member
-1 MENDNQRPGG
+1 MEEDNLVVPVGRQEPVG
-11 SETADG
+11 SE
-17 MTGRSYEPSLE
+17 EPSVE
-28 PSLEPLPPTASAPT
+28 PSLEPLPPTASSPSLPSKPSLAPR
-42 LPTKPALA
+42 A
-50 QPRSVLPQAPQPVV
+50 VAPSAPVT
-64 QQQPQAVT
+64 P
-72 QQPVA
+72 
-77 QQPVVQEPVAQQ
+77 EP
-89 PVPQQPAPVAPSPAP
+89 PVAPAPAP
-104 AAPAPRPVVS
+104 AAPVRPV
-114 AQPRST
+114 AQAT
-120 VSSGLA
+120 KVTSGLTT
-126 NPVKPS
+126 PVKPS

-188 DQRIHIGSQV
+188 DQRIHIGSQA

-207 PEVGRKAV
+207 PEVGRKAI
-215 EEDAEEVL
+215 EENAEEVL

-266 KPFSFEGQRRME
+266 KPFTFEGQRRLQR
-278 MAEQGIDELKNKVDT
+278 AEAGIDELKKKVDT

-301 LLKIVSEKENISDA
+301 LLKIVSEKENISEA

-428 SVQDERMEG
+428 SVQDDRMEG

-442 VVATGFQHAT
+442 VVATGFQQTAPS
-452 VAPLEE
+452 PLEE
-458 AESGFG
+458 SESGFG

-491 KSGVE
+491 KSIEQH

>member
-1 MENDNQRPGG
+1 MEEDNLVVPVGRQEPVG
-11 SETADG
+11 SE
-17 MTGRSYEPSLE
+17 EPSVE
-28 PSLEPLPPTASAPT
+28 PSLEPLPPTASSPSLPSKPSLAPR
-42 LPTKPALA
+42 A
-50 QPRSVLPQAPQPVV
+50 VAPS
-64 QQQPQAVT
+64 
-72 QQPVA
+72 
-77 QQPVVQEPVAQQ
+77 
-89 PVPQQPAPVAPSPAP
+89 APVAPEPPVAPAPAP
-104 AAPAPRPVVS
+104 AAPARPV
-114 AQPRST
+114 AQAT
-120 VSSGLA
+120 KVTSGLTT
-126 NPVKPS
+126 PVKPS

-188 DQRIHIGSQV
+188 DQRIHIGSQA

-207 PEVGRKAV
+207 PEVGRKAI
-215 EEDAEEVL
+215 EENAEEVL

-266 KPFSFEGQRRME
+266 KPFTFEGQRRLQ
-278 MAEQGIDELKNKVDT
+278 MAEAGIDELKKKVDT

-301 LLKIVSEKENISDA
+301 LLKIVSEKENISEA

-428 SVQDERMEG
+428 SVQDDRMEG

-442 VVATGFQHAT
+442 VVATGFQQTAPS
-452 VAPLEE
+452 PLEE
-458 AESGFG
+458 SESGFG

-491 KSGVE
+491 KSIEQH

>member
-1 MENDNQRPGG
+1 
-11 SETADG
+11 
-17 MTGRSYEPSLE
+17 
-28 PSLEPLPPTASAPT
+28 
-42 LPTKPALA
+42 
-50 QPRSVLPQAPQPVV
+50 
-64 QQQPQAVT
+64 
-72 QQPVA
+72 
-77 QQPVVQEPVAQQ
+77 
-89 PVPQQPAPVAPSPAP
+89 
-104 AAPAPRPVVS
+104 
-114 AQPRST
+114 
-120 VSSGLA
+120 
-126 NPVKPS
+126 
-132 PQAENRHQLEHFA
+132 
-145 GIKVIGVGG
+145 
-154 AGCNAVSRMIQEG
+154 
-167 LGGVEF
+167 
-173 IAINTDA
+173 INTDA

-207 PEVGRKAV
+207 PEVGRRAV
-215 EEDAEEVL
+215 EENSDEVV
-223 KALDGADMVFITAGM
+223 KAIEGADMVFITAGM

-245 AAPVVAE
+245 ASPVVAE
-252 LARQA
+252 LARAA

-266 KPFSFEGQRRME
+266 KPFSFEGRRRMQL
-278 MAEQGIDELKNKVDT
+278 AEEGIEQLKSKVDT

-301 LLKIVSEKENISDA
+301 LLKIVSEKECISDA

-395 NITGGNDMTLI
+395 NITGGRDMTLL

-442 VVATGFQHAT
+442 VVATGFSNAPPT
-452 VAPLEE
+452 PLESDE
-458 AESGFG
+458 GGFH

-473 FGSALKDMELEP
+473 FGSALKEMELEP
-485 AIFRRS
+485 AIFRRT
-491 KSGVE
+491 KSSQEV

>member
-1 MENDNQRPGG
+1 MEEENKVAAAGQQESLDNQ
-11 SETADG
+11 
-17 MTGRSYEPSLE
+17 EPSLE
-28 PSLEPLPPTASAPT
+28 PSLEPLPPTASSPT
-42 LPTKPALA
+42 LPSKPALA
-50 QPRSVLPQAPQPVV
+50 QPRSVLPTAP
-64 QQQPQAVT
+64 A
-72 QQPVA
+72 
-77 QQPVVQEPVAQQ
+77 
-89 PVPQQPAPVAPSPAP
+89 PAPV
-104 AAPAPRPVVS
+104 RPVV
-114 AQPRST
+114 PKTT
-120 VSSGLA
+120 VASGLTT
-126 NPVKPS
+126 PVKPS
-132 PQAENRHQLEHFA
+132 PQSENRHQLEHFA

-188 DQRIHIGSQV
+188 DQRIHIGSQA

-207 PEVGRKAV
+207 PEVGRKAI
-215 EEDAEEVL
+215 EENAEEVL

-245 AAPVVAE
+245 AAPVVAD

-266 KPFSFEGQRRME
+266 KPFTFEGQRRMQ
-278 MAEQGIDELKNKVDT
+278 MAESGIEELKKKVDT

-301 LLKIVSEKENISDA
+301 LLKIVSEKENISEA

-395 NITGGNDMTLI
+395 NITGGNDMTLL

-428 SVQDERMEG
+428 SVQDDRMEG

-442 VVATGFQHAT
+442 VVATGFQQNTAHR
-452 VAPLEE
+452 LDEH
-458 AESGFG
+458 ESGFG
-464 LGALKEEIT
+464 LGALKEEIS
-473 FGSALKDMELEP
+473 FGSALKDIELEP
-485 AIFRRS
+485 AIFRRG
-491 KSGVE
+491 KSLEQR

>member
-1 MENDNQRPGG
+1 MEDDNLVVPVGRQEPVG
-11 SETADG
+11 SE
-17 MTGRSYEPSLE
+17 EPSVE
-28 PSLEPLPPTASAPT
+28 PSLEPLPPTASSPSLPSKPSLAPR
-42 LPTKPALA
+42 A
-50 QPRSVLPQAPQPVV
+50 VAPS
-64 QQQPQAVT
+64 
-72 QQPVA
+72 
-77 QQPVVQEPVAQQ
+77 
-89 PVPQQPAPVAPSPAP
+89 APVAPEPPVAPAPAP
-104 AAPAPRPVVS
+104 AAPARPV
-114 AQPRST
+114 AQAT
-120 VSSGLA
+120 KVTSGLTT
-126 NPVKPS
+126 PVKPS

-188 DQRIHIGSQV
+188 DQRIHIGSQA

-207 PEVGRKAV
+207 PEVGRKAI
-215 EEDAEEVL
+215 EENAEEVL

-266 KPFSFEGQRRME
+266 KPFTFEGQRRLQ
-278 MAEQGIDELKNKVDT
+278 MAEAGIDELKKKVDT

-301 LLKIVSEKENISDA
+301 LLKIVSEKENISEA

-428 SVQDERMEG
+428 SVQDDRMEG

-442 VVATGFQHAT
+442 VVATGFQQTAPS
-452 VAPLEE
+452 PLEE
-458 AESGFG
+458 SESGFG

-491 KSGVE
+491 KSIEQH

>member
-1 MENDNQRPGG
+1 MEEDNLVVPVGRQEPVG
-11 SETADG
+11 SE
-17 MTGRSYEPSLE
+17 EPSVE
-28 PSLEPLPPTASAPT
+28 PSLEPLPPTASSPSLPSKPSLAPRAVA
-42 LPTKPALA
+42 PAA
-50 QPRSVLPQAPQPVV
+50 PVV
-64 QQQPQAVT
+64 P
-72 QQPVA
+72 
-77 QQPVVQEPVAQQ
+77 EP
-89 PVPQQPAPVAPSPAP
+89 PVAPAPAP
-104 AAPAPRPVVS
+104 AAPVRPV
-114 AQPRST
+114 AQAT
-120 VSSGLA
+120 KVSSGLTT
-126 NPVKPS
+126 PVKPS

-188 DQRIHIGSQV
+188 DQRIHIGSQA

-207 PEVGRKAV
+207 PEVGRKAI
-215 EEDAEEVL
+215 EENAEEVL

-266 KPFSFEGQRRME
+266 KPFTFEGQRRLQ
-278 MAEQGIDELKNKVDT
+278 MAESGIDELKKKVDT

-301 LLKIVSEKENISDA
+301 LLKIVSEKENISEA

-428 SVQDERMEG
+428 SVQDDRMEG

-442 VVATGFQHAT
+442 VVATGFQQTAPS
-452 VAPLEE
+452 PLEE
-458 AESGFG
+458 SESGFG

-491 KSGVE
+491 KSIEQH

>member
-1 MENDNQRPGG
+1 MEDERLNASREESQEHGAPRF
-11 SETADG
+11 
-17 MTGRSYEPSLE
+17 EPSLE
-28 PSLEPLPPTASAPT
+28 PSLEPLPPTAASPSM
-42 LPTKPALA
+42 PSKPAPPA
-50 QPRSVLPQAPQPVV
+50 RPRSA
-64 QQQPQAVT
+64 QPQA
-72 QQPVA
+72 A
-77 QQPVVQEPVAQQ
+77 M
-89 PVPQQPAPVAPSPAP
+89 PSPAP
-104 AAPAPRPVVS
+104 PKPSVVS
-114 AQPRST
+114 G
-120 VSSGLA
+120 GLTA
-126 NPVKPS
+126 SVKPT
-132 PQAENRHQLEHFA
+132 PVADVRHQLEHFA

-207 PEVGRKAV
+207 PEIGRKAV
-215 EEDAEEVL
+215 EENADEVL

-245 AAPVVAE
+245 ASPVVAE

-266 KPFSFEGQRRME
+266 KPFSFEGQRRMQ
-278 MAEQGIDELKNKVDT
+278 MAEQGIAELKNKVDT

-301 LLKIVSEKENISDA
+301 LLKIVSEKENISEA

-442 VVATGFQHAT
+442 VVATGFQQSSP
-452 VAPLEE
+452 APLDEE
-458 AESGFG
+458 ESGFS

-473 FGSALKDMELEP
+473 FGSALKDIELEP
-485 AIFRRS
+485 AIFRRNKGNTDNS
-491 KSGVE
+491 